1 VNNRAEAPRGIAVNA
16 LTRIARLI
24 DNFNQALGM
33 SVAWMAMLMVLVQF
47 AVVVLRYIFG
57 YGSIFMQESILYLHG
72 FVFMLGASYA
82 LLHDG
87 HVRVDIFYREAS
99 PQTKAKIDI
108 FGVLFFLIPVCTAL
122 LIYTLPYVQNSWAQ
136 LEGSNETS
144 GIPARFI
151 LKTTIP
157 VFCVLMSLQGISIV
171 IHSLN
176 ILAGRETAK
185 TGEEHEGI

>member
-1 VNNRAEAPRGIAVNA
+1 
-16 LTRIARLI
+16 
-24 DNFNQALGM
+24 M
-33 SVAWMAMLMVLVQF
+33 SVAWMAMMMVLVQF
-47 AVVVLRYIFG
+47 AVVVMRYIFG

-82 LLHDG
+82 LLHNG

-99 PQTKAKIDI
+99 PETKAKVDI
-108 FGVLFFLIPVCTAL
+108 FGVVVFLIPVCMVL
-122 LIYTLPYVQNSWAQ
+122 LYYSMPYVMQSWRD

-151 LKTTIP
+151 LKSTIP
-157 VFCVLMSLQGISIV
+157 VFCVLMSLQGVSIL

-176 ILAGRETAK
+176 VLAGREAPMA
-185 TGEEHEGI
+185 GEEHEGI

>member
-1 VNNRAEAPRGIAVNA
+1 
-16 LTRIARLI
+16 
-24 DNFNQALGM
+24 M
-33 SVAWMAMLMVLVQF
+33 SVAWMTMLMVLVQF
-47 AVVVLRYIFG
+47 SVVVLRYIFG

-99 PQTKAKIDI
+99 PQTKAKVDI
-108 FGVLFFLIPVCTAL
+108 FGVFVFLIPVCTAL
-122 LIYTLPYVQNSWAQ
+122 FIYSMPYVITSWAN

-151 LKTTIP
+151 LKSTIP
-157 VFCVLMSLQGISIV
+157 IFCVLMSLQGISIV

-176 ILAGRETAK
+176 VLAGRETPK
-185 TGEEHEGI
+185 VDEEHGVI

>member
-1 VNNRAEAPRGIAVNA
+1 
-16 LTRIARLI
+16 
-24 DNFNQALGM
+24 M

-99 PQTKAKIDI
+99 PETKAKIDI

-122 LIYTLPYVQNSWAQ
+122 FIYVLPYVQNSWAQ

-151 LKTTIP
+151 LKTAIP
-157 VFCVLMSLQGISIV
+157 VFCVLMSLQGVSII

-176 ILAGRETAK
+176 VLAGRETPK
-185 TGEEHEGI
+185 SDEEHEGI

>member
-1 VNNRAEAPRGIAVNA
+1 MNA
-16 LTRIARLI
+16 LTRVARLI

-33 SVAWMAMLMVLVQF
+33 SVAWLAMAMVVVQF

-82 LLHDG
+82 LLHNG

-99 PQTKAKIDI
+99 PQTKAKVDI
-108 FGVLFFLIPVCTAL
+108 FGVLFFLLPVCISL
-122 LIYTLPYVQNSWAQ
+122 LIYALPYVQASWAN

-157 VFCVLMSLQGISIV
+157 VFCVLMSLQGISMI

-176 ILAGRETAK
+176 VLAGREVPA
-185 TGEEHEGI
+185 TGEEREGV

>member
-1 VNNRAEAPRGIAVNA
+1 MNA
-16 LTRIARLI
+16 LTRLARLI
-24 DNFNQALGM
+24 DNINQALGM
-33 SVAWMAMLMVLVQF
+33 SVAWLAMMMVLVQF
-47 AVVVLRYIFG
+47 AVVVLRYTFG
-57 YGSIFMQESILYLHG
+57 YGSIFMQETILYLHG

-99 PQTKAKIDI
+99 PKTKAKIDI
-108 FGVLFFLIPVCTAL
+108 FGVLFFLIPVCVTL
-122 LIYTLPYVQNSWAQ
+122 LIYTMPYVQTSWAN

-157 VFCVLMSLQGISIV
+157 VFCVLMSLQGISIL

-176 ILAGRETAK
+176 VLLGRETPKA
-185 TGEEHEGI
+185 GEEHEGI

>member
-1 VNNRAEAPRGIAVNA
+1 MNA
-16 LTRIARLI
+16 LTRFARLI

-33 SVAWMAMLMVLVQF
+33 SVAWLTMMMVLVQF
-47 AVVVLRYIFG
+47 TVVVLRYTFG

-108 FGVLFFLIPVCTAL
+108 FGIFFFLLPVCTVLFFYAF
-122 LIYTLPYVQNSWAQ
+122 PYVAASWAN

-144 GIPARFI
+144 GIPARFV
-151 LKTTIP
+151 LKTAIL

-176 ILAGRETAK
+176 VLLGREAPK
-185 TGEEHEGI
+185 AGEEHEGI

>member
-1 VNNRAEAPRGIAVNA
+1 MNA

-122 LIYTLPYVQNSWAQ
+122 FIYVLPYVQNSWAQ

-151 LKTTIP
+151 LKTAIP
-157 VFCVLMSLQGISIV
+157 VFCVLMSLQGVSIV

-176 ILAGRETAK
+176 VLAGREVPN

>member
-1 VNNRAEAPRGIAVNA
+1 VETPREITVNA
-16 LTRIARLI
+16 LTRVARVI
-24 DNFNQALGM
+24 DSFNQVLGM
-33 SVAWMAMLMVLVQF
+33 SVAWLAMMMVLVQF
-47 AVVVLRYIFG
+47 SVVVLRYIFG

-99 PQTKAKIDI
+99 PKTKAKIDI
-108 FGVLFFLIPVCTAL
+108 FGVLFFLLPVCTAL
-122 LIYTLPYVQNSWAQ
+122 FIYVLPYVQASWAN

-157 VFCVLMSLQGISIV
+157 IFCVLMGLQGISMI

-176 ILAGRETAK
+176 VLAGREAPK
-185 TGEEHEGI
+185 AGEEHEGI